1 MTFLV
6 EHFLSLIEK
15 AKEVGKISENEHE
28 RLRWISIKTLDD
40 SEYAFMEFTESMRNT
55 LLERITKGA
64 QYIEENGP
72 VPAAVNRYDNLCAE
86 LERLDGRWSD
96 ARQDQTN

>member
-1 MTFLV
+1 MTFIA
-6 EHFLSLIEK
+6 EHFISLIEK
-15 AKEVGKISENEHE
+15 AKELGKISEKEHE
-28 RLRWISIKTLDD
+28 RLRWIPIKTLDD

-72 VPAAVNRYDNLCAE
+72 IPVAVKRYDNLCEE
-86 LERLDGRWSD
+86 LERLDWRWSD